1 MQFNQI
7 QTLLV
12 ATIIG
17 ILTTG
22 GRALINSLDD
32 NICEVM
38 AKEGKCETQPK
49 VTLEFCAKACDDLV
63 KSKAYYNTVS
73 VDDDAS
79 DEFYDLKA
87 RNWTG
92 ATVNFSEFDG
102 YVSGTPANTQ
112 VLYIPSCQLPDKI
125 IVQHFLILFFNS
137 FCSSHRNRLHA
148 LPILELHAQK
158 EKMKFWQTKLISCVE
173 SYPTLQ
179 SSSYF
184 HSAYQIISILLQIA
198 SQWTTYLL
206 QGENHCTSWI

>member
-1 MQFNQI
+1 MQFFNQI

-63 KSKAYYNTVS
+63 QSKAYYNTVS

-102 YVSGTPANTQ
+102 YVSGTPANS
-112 VLYIPSCQLPDKI
+112 IFRPASCQ
-125 IVQHFLILFFNS
+125 
-137 FCSSHRNRLHA
+137 
-148 LPILELHAQK
+148 
-158 EKMKFWQTKLISCVE
+158 TK
-173 SYPTLQ
+173 
-179 SSSYF
+179 
-184 HSAYQIISILLQIA
+184 
-198 SQWTTYLL
+198 
-206 QGENHCTSWI
+206 